1 METSISPS
9 KYELDILDEINDWK
23 NQKTGMI
30 ERGIKI
36 IGIPTEIASRLVS
49 KAPGFDWAMEKTV
62 SGLVGQLGD
71 VARWS
76 VRKETIYKE
85 FRDDGYEVRNSED
98 IYDLDLEEI
107 DMVIGRLR
115 AKYNAI
121 SAGEGV
127 ATGVVG
133 MIGVPADIISLVTLN
148 LRAIA
153 EYATYFGFK
162 IADDNEHLFAMNI
175 LDYASSPNERA
186 KKAAMGQL
194 VKIAKAVVNKKIRN
208 DAQQSALQ
216 KVVESIAK
224 SLGVRLT
231 SDKFMQYIPVAG
243 AVVGGGTNAL
253 YTAKVCKAAH
263 NLYRERFL
271 MEKYGEEIIAGF
283 TNS

>member
-1 METSISPS
+1 METSIKPS
-9 KYELDILDEINDWK
+9 RYELDVLDEIDAWK
-23 NQKTGMI
+23 NQKTGMA
-30 ERGIKI
+30 ERGFKI

-71 VARWS
+71 FARWS
-76 VRKETIYKE
+76 VRVESIYKE
-85 FRDDGYEVRNSED
+85 FRDDGYDIHDPLD

-107 DMVIGRLR
+107 DKVIGRLR

-127 ATGVVG
+127 AAGVVG
-133 MIGVPADIISLVTLN
+133 VIGVPADIISLVTLN

-153 EYATYFGFK
+153 EYATYFGFD
-162 IADDNEHLFAMNI
+162 ISDDNEQLFAMNI
-175 LDYASSPNERA
+175 LDYASSPNNQA

-194 VKIAKAVVNKKIRN
+194 VKIAKSVVRKKIQN

-216 KVVESIAK
+216 KVIESIAK

-271 MEKYGEEIIAGF
+271 VDKYGEEIIAGYVDL
-283 TNS
+283 